1 MRLRVAPSLVFILSM
16 LCRCNAVRFL
26 LPVGVRWCLS
36 MCVMC
41 GPLCGSPLRRWVL
54 CGVLPSV
61 WVPCVGPL
69 CGSPVWVPCVGPLC
83 GRPVWVPCVGP
94 LCVGPL
100 CGSPVWVPRRAG

>member
-41 GPLCGSPLRRWVL
+41 GSSVWLSPPVVGPLRGPPLCVGPLCGSPVR
-54 CGVLPSV
+54 
-61 WVPCVGPL
+61 VPCVGPLCGSPL
-69 CGSPVWVPCVGPLC
+69 CGSPVWVPCVGPSSRGLT
-83 GRPVWVPCVGP
+83 P
-94 LCVGPL
+94 
-100 CGSPVWVPRRAG
+100 